1 MIFALDIYR
10 RTRDYAFGA
19 AIDVETE
26 ANQKNPVTVALGRLL
41 NIQCGLLHARF
52 SEPQLYYLRSELG
65 LGFLIAL
72 CSALFRLG

>member
-10 RTRDYAFGA
+10 RHRDYVFGA

-41 NIQCGLLHARF
+41 NIQCGLPHARF
-52 SEPQLYYLRSELG
+52 SEPQLYY
-65 LGFLIAL
+65 
-72 CSALFRLG
+72 

>member
-10 RTRDYAFGA
+10 RHRDYAFGA

-41 NIQCGLLHARF
+41 NIQCGLPHARF
-52 SEPQLYYLRSELG
+52 TEPQLYYLRSELG
-65 LGFLIAL
+65 LGFLIAFFSVL
-72 CSALFRLG
+72 RLG

>member
-10 RTRDYAFGA
+10 RDRDYAFGA

-41 NIQCGLLHARF
+41 NIQCGLPHARF
-52 SEPQLYYLRSELG
+52 TEPQLYYLRFESSF
-65 LGFLIAL
+65 GFLIAL
-72 CSALFRLG
+72 CSVFRLG